1 MTSVCILDQTLYEF
15 DARVKRK
22 AEALVAA
29 GYAVDVL
36 ALRRPGGKKM
46 FTLNGVTVYTLP
58 LEKKRA
64 SLFRYLFEYAAFFL
78 WALVKV
84 PLLMRR
90 RKYAVVDVN
99 TLPDFLIFAPAIAR
113 WMGAKLILDMH
124 EITPEFYMSKYG
136 IASGSWLVRLM
147 QFQERISM
155 AFADHV
161 ITITEPIQDLLV
173 SRGLPRSKSTIIMN
187 AADEARFQPDPA
199 APATPGDLGTFAMM
213 YHGTLT
219 RTYGLDI
226 AIEAFSQAHAE
237 MPAAELWILGFGP
250 DEDSLK
256 ALVQRRGLAAKVRM
270 LGPVPSTE
278 VPGWLRRCDAG
289 ILPMRRDVFLDFAFP
304 NKLSEF
310 IISGKAVLVSRLKTI
325 RTYFS
330 QEALAYF
337 EPNDTADLARQM
349 VRLYRDRG
357 LRARLAAR
365 ARQEYAPIRWDVM
378 KERYLRLVESVADR
392 GVAATGEPRVARL
405 RATGLQ
411 RALRRGLAGACR
423 RSEARDKRRRGDPE
437 SRVPDTRES
446 VDRVRAVAMK
456 LLAYCRKNDWAGY
469 DPYDAL
475 NSRLFSALPFLNAR
489 VPRLCLTQALKRSP
503 VNVRR
508 LALIPKTQNPKA
520 MALFL
525 AALLRMGRSGH
536 AGQDD
541 LVRVMIDRLTALR
554 SRDDRY
560 SCWGYSFPWQTR
572 TIVVPRWAPNLVC
585 TSFVANALLD
595 AYEQQGDPRCLVM
608 AASAAKY
615 IRRELYWTDGPAAAF
630 SYPIRASRV
639 RIHNANFLGAALLCR
654 VHTHTGDRQLL
665 GPALNVAR
673 YSVSRQH
680 ADGSWDYGEE
690 ATQRWIDNF
699 HTGYNLCAL
708 HSIGRSLETAEFEPA
723 VRRGLAFYRSHF
735 FREDGA
741 PRYFH
746 DRTYPIDIHCV
757 AQSIIT
763 LVTLKD
769 LDPGN
774 VHLAQ
779 ALCRW
784 AIDNMWDDRGFF
796 YYRVLRLG
804 TIRTSYMR
812 WSQAWMLL
820 ALATSMSVDAAAAS
834 HHELARVPA

>member
-1 MTSVCILDQTLYEF
+1 MRAAMTSVCILDQTLYEF

-29 GYAVDVL
+29 GYSVDVL
-36 ALRRPGGKKM
+36 ALRRPGGKKT

-64 SLFRYLFEYAAFFL
+64 SVLRYVFEYAAFFL
-78 WALVKV
+78 WAFVKV

-113 WMGAKLILDMH
+113 WMGARLILDMH

-136 IASGSWLVRLM
+136 IPGDSWLVRLM
-147 QFQERISM
+147 TFQERISM

-199 APATPGDLGTFAMM
+199 ATGATGAPVDLETFAMM

-226 AIEAFSQAHAE
+226 AIDAFSLAHAE

-250 DEDSLK
+250 DEDHLK
-256 ALVQRRGLAAKVRM
+256 ELIQRRGLASKVRM

-289 ILPMRRDVFLDFAFP
+289 ILPMRRDVFLDYAFP

-310 IISGKAVLVSRLKTI
+310 IITGKAVLVSRLKTI
-325 RTYFS
+325 RRYFS
-330 QEALAYF
+330 EGALAYF
-337 EPNDTADLARQM
+337 EPNDAADLARQM

-357 LRARLAAR
+357 LRTRLAAR

-378 KERYLRLVESVADR
+378 KARYLRLVEAVIDSGR
-392 GVAATGEPRVARL
+392 RTTEPPAASEPVTRAVVDSSEEPVDAL
-405 RATGLQ
+405 RAVTL
-411 RALRRGLAGACR
+411 
-423 RSEARDKRRRGDPE
+423 
-437 SRVPDTRES
+437 
-446 VDRVRAVAMK
+446 K
-456 LLAYCRKNDWAGY
+456 LLAYCENNNWAGY

-475 NSRLFSALPFLNAR
+475 NSRLFTALPFLNSR

-503 VNVRR
+503 INIRQ

-525 AALLRMGRSGH
+525 AALLRIGRSGN

-541 LVRVMIDRLTALR
+541 LVRVMIDRLIALR
-554 SRDDRY
+554 SREDRY

-572 TIVVPRWAPNLVC
+572 TIVVPRGAPNLVC

-595 AYEQQGDPRCLVM
+595 AYEQHGESRCLLM

-615 IRRELYWTDGPAAAF
+615 IRKELYWTAGSAAAF
-630 SYPIRASRV
+630 SYPLPASRV

-654 VHTHTGDRQLL
+654 VHTHTRDRQLL
-665 GPALNVAR
+665 GPALHVAR
-673 YSVSRQH
+673 YSASRQH

-690 ATQRWIDNF
+690 PTQRWIDNF

-708 HSIGRSLETAEFEPA
+708 HAIGRSLETTEFEA
-723 VRRGLAFYRSHF
+723 SVTRGLAFYRDHF

-746 DRTYPIDIHCV
+746 DRTYPLDIHCV

-763 LVTLKD
+763 LVALKD
-769 LDPGN
+769 LDPDN
-774 VHLAQ
+774 VRLAH
-779 ALCRW
+779 ALFRW

-796 YYRVLRLG
+796 YYRVHRFG

-820 ALATSMSVDAAAAS
+820 ALATLMADEPAAAS
-834 HHELARVPA
+834 HHQLACARVPA

>member
-29 GYAVDVL
+29 GYSVDVL
-36 ALRRPGGKKM
+36 ALRRPGGKRT

-64 SLFRYLFEYAAFFL
+64 SLLRYVYEYAAFFL
-78 WALVKV
+78 WAFVKV

-90 RKYAVVDVN
+90 RKYAIVDVN

-113 WMGAKLILDMH
+113 WMGARLVLDMH

-136 IASGSWLVRLM
+136 IQADSWLVRLM
-147 QFQERISM
+147 KFQERISM

-199 APATPGDLGTFAMM
+199 ASAVTGPPVELETFAMM

-226 AIEAFSQAHAE
+226 AIDAFSLAHE
-237 MPAAELWILGFGP
+237 QMPAAELWILGFGP

-256 ALVQRRGLAAKVRM
+256 DLIQRRGLASKVRM

-310 IISGKAVLVSRLKTI
+310 IITGKPVLVSRLKTM
-325 RTYFS
+325 RRYFS
-330 QEALAYF
+330 EGALAYF
-337 EPNDTADLARQM
+337 EPNDAPDLARQM
-349 VRLYRDRG
+349 VRLYRDRTVRG
-357 LRARLAAR
+357 TLAAN
-365 ARQEYAPIRWDVM
+365 AKLEYAPLRWDVM
-378 KERYLRLVESVADR
+378 KERYLRLVEAVIDSGRHPSPASEPVA
-392 GVAATGEPRVARL
+392 VT
-405 RATGLQ
+405 
-411 RALRRGLAGACR
+411 
-423 RSEARDKRRRGDPE
+423 S
-437 SRVPDTRES
+437 
-446 VDRVRAVAMK
+446 K
-456 LLAYCRKNDWAGY
+456 LLTYCEDHDWAGY

-475 NSRLFSALPFLNAR
+475 NSRLFTAVPLLNSR
-489 VPRLCLTQALKRSP
+489 LPRLCLTQALKRSP
-503 VNVRR
+503 INIRP
-508 LALIPKTQNPKA
+508 LALVPKTQNPKA

-525 AALLRMGRSGH
+525 AALVRIDRSGN

-541 LVRVMIDRLTALR
+541 RVRLMIDRLTALR

-572 TIVVPRWAPNLVC
+572 TIVVPRWSPNLVC

-595 AYEQQGDPRCLVM
+595 AYERHPEPRCLTM

-615 IRRELYWTDGPAAAF
+615 IRNELYWTAGSTASF
-630 SYPIRASRV
+630 SYPLPDSRV

-654 VHTHTGDRQLL
+654 VHTHTRDRQLL

-673 YSVSRQH
+673 YSASKQH

-690 ATQRWIDNF
+690 PTQRWIDNF

-708 HSIGRSLETAEFEPA
+708 HSIGRSLETAEFEPN
-723 VRRGLAFYRSHF
+723 VRRGLAFYRAHF

-746 DRTYPIDIHCV
+746 DRTYPLDIHSV

-763 LVTLKD
+763 LIALKD
-769 LDPGN
+769 LDPDN
-774 VHLAQ
+774 VRLAN
-779 ALCRW
+779 AVFRW
-784 AIDNMWDDRGFF
+784 ATAHMWDERGFF
-796 YYRVLRLG
+796 YYRVHRFG
-804 TIRTSYMR
+804 TIRTPYMR

-820 ALATSMSVDAAAAS
+820 ALATLVADKRAVES
-834 HHELARVPA
+834 HHQLACARVPA

>member
-29 GYAVDVL
+29 GYSVDVL
-36 ALRRPGGKKM
+36 ALRRPGAKKT

-64 SLFRYLFEYAAFFL
+64 SLPRYVFEYAAFFL
-78 WALVKV
+78 WAFIKV

-113 WMGAKLILDMH
+113 WMGAQLILDMH
-124 EITPEFYMSKYG
+124 EITPEFYMSKYR
-136 IASGSWLVRLM
+136 IPAGSWLVRLM
-147 QFQERISM
+147 QFQERMSM

-173 SRGLPRSKSTIIMN
+173 SRGLSRAKSTIIMN

-199 APATPGDLGTFAMM
+199 AAAGTPVDLETFAMM

-219 RTYGLDI
+219 PTYGLDI
-226 AIEAFSQAHAE
+226 AIEAFSLAHAE

-250 DEDSLK
+250 DEDNLK
-256 ALVQRRGLAAKVRM
+256 ELIQRRGLASKVRM
-270 LGPVPSTE
+270 LGPVPSSE
-278 VPGWLRRCDAG
+278 VPAWLRRCDAG
-289 ILPMRRDVFLDFAFP
+289 ILPMRRDVFLDYAFP

-310 IISGKAVLVSRLKTI
+310 IITGKAVLVSRLKTM
-325 RTYFS
+325 RRYFS
-330 QEALAYF
+330 EDALAYF
-337 EPNDTADLARQM
+337 EPNDAEDLARQM
-349 VRLYRDRG
+349 VRLYRDRE

-378 KERYLRLVESVADR
+378 KDRYLRLVEAVIDAGRHTTGRSPASAPVA
-392 GVAATGEPRVARL
+392 
-405 RATGLQ
+405 
-411 RALRRGLAGACR
+411 LA
-423 RSEARDKRRRGDPE
+423 
-437 SRVPDTRES
+437 S
-446 VDRVRAVAMK
+446 VDRRGEPADALRAVTLK
-456 LLAYCRKNDWAGY
+456 LLAYCENNGWAGY

-475 NSRLFSALPFLNAR
+475 NSRLFTALPFLNSR
-489 VPRLCLTQALKRSP
+489 LPRLCLTQALKRSP
-503 VNVRR
+503 INIRQ

-525 AALLRMGRSGH
+525 SALVRIGGSGH

-541 LVRVMIDRLTALR
+541 RVRVMIDRLTALR

-572 TIVVPRWAPNLVC
+572 TIVVPRGAPNLVC

-595 AYEQQGDPRCLVM
+595 AYEQHREPRCLMM

-615 IRRELYWTDGPAAAF
+615 IRKELYWTAGSAAAF
-630 SYPIRASRV
+630 SYPLPASRV
-639 RIHNANFLGAALLCR
+639 RIHNANLLGAALLCR
-654 VHTHTGDRQLL
+654 VHTHTRDRQLL
-665 GPALNVAR
+665 GPALKVTR

-690 ATQRWIDNF
+690 PTQRWIDNF

-708 HSIGRSLETAEFEPA
+708 HSIGRSLETEEFEPSL
-723 VRRGLAFYRSHF
+723 RRGLAFYRGHF

-746 DRTYPIDIHCV
+746 DRTYPLDIHCV

-763 LVTLKD
+763 LVALRD
-769 LDPGN
+769 LDPDN
-774 VHLAQ
+774 VRLAH
-779 ALCRW
+779 AIFRW

-796 YYRVLRLG
+796 YYRVHRFG

-820 ALATSMSVDAAAAS
+820 GLATLMADEPGAATQHRLAC
-834 HHELARVPA
+834 ARVSA